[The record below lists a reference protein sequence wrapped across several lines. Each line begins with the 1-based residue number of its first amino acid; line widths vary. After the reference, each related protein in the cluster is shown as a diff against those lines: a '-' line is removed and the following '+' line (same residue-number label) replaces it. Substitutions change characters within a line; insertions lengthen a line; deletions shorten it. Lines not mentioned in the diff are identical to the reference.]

1 MALTAFPLTCM
12 DTQNDSYTRLRKC
25 KKCGSGT
32 RFNRAPLPTDAC
44 SSCGAIYAKV
54 EEALDADPV
63 EPGDQPLSGWVLFML
78 VTVAVTLCGAA
89 VALIGWEGLALAL
102 IGTALYAL
110 KVAKDI
116 SKTTSSPWLRRF
128 LAQPK
133 RSPNSWERM
142 STPQRIGTFVGI
154 YIAAAILCLLIVPP
168 FLKFILTGQF

>member
-89 VALIGWEGLALAL
+89 VAPPGLARRIL
-102 IGTALYAL
+102 
-110 KVAKDI
+110 
-116 SKTTSSPWLRRF
+116 SSPPARVLV
-128 LAQPK
+128 L
-133 RSPNSWERM
+133 
-142 STPQRIGTFVGI
+142 G
-154 YIAAAILCLLIVPP
+154 
-168 FLKFILTGQF
+168 FILLLMMG